1 MFEFISHNGLVYLA
15 FYLIIYFYSL
25 LLFFQGKF
33 FRKWYV
39 EKRVNGYMLY
49 VVSMI
54 GVYILTIS
62 LLALAWYVNAHI
74 SISLGIGGVVL
85 VAMPAIYSL
94 LITIPIALRIRSSVR
109 KAFSVGFMILL
120 AIINLAI
127 TLSISAMLQKYFIVG

>member
-15 FYLIIYFYSL
+15 FYLMIYFYSL

-54 GVYILTIS
+54 GVYTLTIS

-74 SISLGIGGVVL
+74 SISLGIGGIVL

-127 TLSISAMLQKYFIVG
+127 TLSISAMLQRYFIEG

>member
-1 MFEFISHNGLVYLA
+1 MLEFISHNGLVYLA
-15 FYLIIYFYSL
+15 FYLTIYFYSL

-120 AIINLAI
+120 AIINLAT

>member
-74 SISLGIGGVVL
+74 SIYLGIGGVVL

-94 LITIPIALRIRSSVR
+94 LITIPIAIRKRSSVR

-120 AIINLAI
+120 AIINLTI

>member
-25 LLFFQGKF
+25 FLFFQGKF
-33 FRKWYV
+33 FRKRYV

>member
-15 FYLIIYFYSL
+15 FYLMIYFYSL

-54 GVYILTIS
+54 GVYVLTIS

-127 TLSISAMLQKYFIVG
+127 TLSMSAVLQKYFIEG

>member
-1 MFEFISHNGLVYLA
+1 
-15 FYLIIYFYSL
+15 
-25 LLFFQGKF
+25 
-33 FRKWYV
+33 
-39 EKRVNGYMLY
+39 MLY